1 MFQGTGPGSPE
12 YSSILTD
19 LLQAAVAHPIAT
31 TAGAIGLLGS
41 IASIISITNA
51 RRNKH
56 IQDYLFQVAERN
68 LQKELTDAD
77 IERKKQ
83 EATELGGRVL
93 DLQRQIQK
101 DIPAEAKRAVL
112 RDRLDSHAAAL
123 AHTHRELLSTQAAL
137 QDLGEKREL
146 PREILRAV
154 EEQIQPKYLRRE
166 RISNLKTLLTVT
178 SAAAAATSTLV
189 PPPFGRYL
197 GIPFL
202 LATVPMI
209 VILLRLS
216 VSRGNFARSLLFPKR
231 TIAAAFLTVVAA
243 AVALLGLLQTRL
255 HQREELFALAMLLG
269 VCFALPAWLYTVL
282 GYRRMRRPPKPP
294 GVEVPPNTGA
304 AQDG

>member
-1 MFQGTGPGSPE
+1 MFQRTAQEHSG
-12 YSSILTD
+12 ILAD
-19 LLQAAVAHPIAT
+19 LLQTAAAHPVAT
-31 TAGAIGLLGS
+31 TAGFIGLLGS
-41 IASIISITNA
+41 IASIISITIA

-68 LQKELTDAD
+68 LQKDLTEAD

-83 EATELGGRVL
+83 EATELAGRVL
-93 DLQRQIQK
+93 DLQRQIQR

-123 AHTHRELLSTQAAL
+123 AHTHRELLSTQTAL
-137 QDLGEKREL
+137 QNLGEEREL

-178 SAAAAATSTLV
+178 SAAAAAASTLV
-189 PPPFGRYL
+189 PPPFGRLL

-202 LATVPMI
+202 FATVPMI

-216 VSRGNFARSLLFPKR
+216 INRENFVRRFPFPKR
-231 TIAAAFLTVVAA
+231 TIAAMFLTVAA
-243 AVALLGLLQTRL
+243 AVVAFLGLLQTRL
-255 HQREELFALAMLLG
+255 GQREEFLALAMLLA

-282 GYRRMRRPPKPP
+282 GYRRMRRHATQP
-294 GVEVPPNTGA
+294 GVGAPPNTGG